1 MTAYLDNAATTM
13 VCPEAAEAALQIM
26 TVNYGNPSSTHT
38 MGRNAKKALETARAQ
53 IADAIGAKPEEIFF
67 TSCGSES
74 DNWAILSGAQ
84 LGSRKGK
91 HIISSMA
98 EHSAVLKSLELLE
111 KLGYEVTRLKPE
123 KDGSVPVAAV
133 EEALREDTILVS
145 LMLVNN
151 ETGGITD
158 IAGISRAIK
167 KKGSAALLHTD
178 AVQGFLKVPF
188 TVKSLGADL
197 ITLSGHKIHAPKGV
211 GALYA
216 RGGTKMKLAPLILG
230 GGQEQGRRSGTEPLP
245 QIAAFG
251 VAAELGKK
259 SMDESISK
267 MAGLKALAVERL
279 TAENEG
285 LRVLVSDA
293 PHILS
298 ISLPGYKSEVMMN
311 FLEARGVFVSKSS
324 ACKKGGRSYVLEA
337 AGCSPD
343 IIDGALRIGLS
354 RYTTEDEIAALCD
367 GIHDARDRLYTVL
380 R

>member
-38 MGRNAKKALETARAQ
+38 MGRNAKKALETSRAQ

-216 RGGTKMKLAPLILG
+216 RGGTKMNLAPLILG

-367 GIHDARDRLYTVL
+367 GIHDARERLYTVL

>member
-13 VCPEAAEAALQIM
+13 VCPEAAEAALEIM
-26 TVNYGNPSSTHT
+26 TLNYGNPSSTHT
-38 MGRNAKKALETARAQ
+38 MGRNAKKALDKARAQ
-53 IADAIGAKPEEIFF
+53 IANAIGAKPEEIFF

-84 LGSRKGK
+84 LGSHKGK
-91 HIISSMA
+91 HIISSKA
-98 EHSAVLKSLELLE
+98 EHSAVLKALDLLE
-111 KLGYEVTRLKPE
+111 TRGYEVTRLIPE
-123 KDGSVPVAAV
+123 KDGSVSVAAV
-133 EEALREDTILVS
+133 EDALREDTILVS

-151 ETGGITD
+151 ETGGVTD

-167 KKGSAALLHTD
+167 KTGSIALLHTD

-188 TVKSLGADL
+188 TAKSLGADI

-211 GALYA
+211 GALYV
-216 RGGTKMKLAPLILG
+216 RGGTKMNLAPLIFG

-245 QIAAFG
+245 QIVAFG
-251 VAAELGKK
+251 VAAELGKN
-259 SMDESISK
+259 SMDESIAK
-267 MAGLKALAVERL
+267 MAGLKALAIERL
-279 TAENEG
+279 TAENDG
-285 LRVLVSDA
+285 LIVLMSDA

-311 FLEARGVFVSKSS
+311 FLEARDIFVSKSS

-337 AGCSPD
+337 VGCSPD
-343 IIDGALRIGLS
+343 VIDGSLRIGLS
-354 RYTTEDEIAALCD
+354 RYTTENEIAALCE
-367 GIHDARDRLYTVL
+367 GISDARKQLYTVL

>member
-123 KDGSVPVAAV
+123 KNGSVPVAAV

-216 RGGTKMKLAPLILG
+216 RGGTKMNLAPLILG

-367 GIHDARDRLYTVL
+367 GIHDARERLYTVL

>member
-123 KDGSVPVAAV
+123 KNGSVPVAAV

-216 RGGTKMKLAPLILG
+216 RGGAKMNLAPLILG

-367 GIHDARDRLYTVL
+367 GIHDARERLYTVL

>member
-123 KDGSVPVAAV
+123 KNGSVPVAAV

-216 RGGTKMKLAPLILG
+216 RGGAKMNLAPLILG